1 MHRGFFG
8 PGKVSLEISRY
19 CRESILVK
27 VSIIIVY
34 IVEIM
39 WRGSKGI
46 LSSRSRDLQKSAKS
60 QNENKAA
67 LGRITEEKTG

>member
-1 MHRGFFG
+1 M
-8 PGKVSLEISRY
+8 KVSF
-19 CRESILVK
+19 
-27 VSIIIVY
+27 IIVY

-67 LGRITEEKTG
+67 LCRITEEKTG